1 VARDIPLLLIA
12 LAFLIAQVARLLG
25 LETMLIALSGGFYV
39 ANFSPPEGARLQGQ
53 LSRGGPLMYIA
64 FFAVLGAGLP
74 LDAETLRE
82 LGPWVLLLGALRALG
97 LRLGTRFAGRS
108 PVVPAD
114 LATHGWLGL
123 ISQAGITFGLAA
135 AARRAFPEW
144 GVSLEALVVVM
155 IGVNAIVGP
164 ICFRWALRLT
174 GEVTEGEH
182 VTEKHDV
189 DRPALVPG
197 GGSL

>member
-1 VARDIPLLLIA
+1 
-12 LAFLIAQVARLLG
+12 
-25 LETMLIALSGGFYV
+25 
-39 ANFSPPEGARLQGQ
+39 
-53 LSRGGPLMYIA
+53 MYIA
-64 FFAVLGAGLP
+64 FFAGLGAGLP

-97 LRLGTRFAGRS
+97 LRLGTRFAGGG
-108 PVVPAD
+108 PA
-114 LATHGWLGL
+114 WLGFV
-123 ISQAGITFGLAA
+123 SQAGVAMSLAV

-164 ICFRWALRLT
+164 IGFRWALRLT
-174 GEVTEGEH
+174 GEVPEGEH